1 MDNSWTNNPKLRNID
16 PRKMAIL
23 LDFIKQ
29 TDGKTMEQLLPM
41 FLSTNKRLQ
50 QQNLSLTK
58 DESEIIIDVLTKNM
72 SPREKSQFEMIKKF
86 MSLKK

>member
-29 TDGKTMEQLLPM
+29 AEGKTMDQLLPM
-41 FLSTNKRLQ
+41 FLNINKRLQ
-50 QQNLSLTK
+50 QQNLTLTK

-72 SPREKSQFEMIKKF
+72 SPREKAQFEMIKKF
-86 MSLKK
+86 MALRK